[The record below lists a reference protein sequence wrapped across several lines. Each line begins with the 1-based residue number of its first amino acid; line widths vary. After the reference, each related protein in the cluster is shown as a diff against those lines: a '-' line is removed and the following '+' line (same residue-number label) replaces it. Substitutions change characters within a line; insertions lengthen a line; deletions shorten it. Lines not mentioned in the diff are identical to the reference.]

1 MKKMKYH
8 LILISLSVILVLAAI
23 LSFLFG
29 RYSAGLDELF
39 RVLTGRVAGTE
50 SESLVYLETVLYQ
63 IRIPRTIV
71 AVCIG
76 IALSTAGACYQ
87 GLFKNPMVSPDI
99 LGASS
104 GACLGAS
111 AAILLDMDKVGIQL
125 FSFMGG
131 ILAVALTYFITE
143 MVTNKQRTILIMV
156 LAGMVTESLFTSLLS
171 ITKYM
176 ADTEN
181 KLPQITFWLMGSL
194 ASVTG
199 RDAKILLIL
208 AVAGYIPIYLLRWK
222 LNILACGE
230 EEAMALGIDIK
241 KVQGILIFAS
251 TLLAAVS
258 VSIAGKIGWIGLLVP
273 HIARLI
279 IGPNY
284 KVLIPVSALLGGI
297 FLLIVD
303 DLARSLMT
311 VEIPLGILT
320 SLCGTPFF
328 LYLLLKSRNSW
339 A

>member
-1 MKKMKYH
+1 MKIGKYDFV
-8 LILISLSVILVLAAI
+8 LIILIVILVFSVI

-29 RYSAGLDELF
+29 RYTTGFDELF
-39 RVLTGRVAGTE
+39 QVVMEKITGKE
-50 SESLVYLETVLYQ
+50 SSGLVYLETVLYQ

-76 IALSTAGACYQ
+76 IALSTAGTCYQ

-111 AAILLDMDKVGIQL
+111 YAILLDLDKVGIQI
-125 FSFMGG
+125 FSFIGG
-131 ILAVALTYFITE
+131 ILAVGLTYFITVV
-143 MVTNKQRTILIMV
+143 VTNKQKTILIMV
-156 LAGMVTESLFTSLLS
+156 LAGMVTDSLFRSLLS

-176 ADTEN
+176 ADTED

-199 RDAKILLIL
+199 RDARILLLLVI
-208 AVAGYIPIYLLRWK
+208 AGYIPIYLLRWK

-230 EEAMALGIDIK
+230 EEAMAMGIDIK
-241 KVQGILIFAS
+241 KIQGILITAS
-251 TLLAAVS
+251 TLLAASS
-258 VSIAGKIGWIGLLVP
+258 VSIAGQIGWIGLLVP

-297 FLLIVD
+297 FLIIVD
-303 DLARSLMT
+303 DFARSLMS

-328 LYLLLKSRNSW
+328 LYLLVKNKDSP